1 MEIWILIIIIT
12 TGIIAGIITGLIPG
26 IHINL
31 ISSIVLINFSILL
44 NFIDIRAIVIFIIT
58 MGVIHTFIDFIPSIL
73 FGVPSD
79 DTALS
84 VLPGHKLVLD
94 GKAYKAIF
102 LSSVGSLSGMFFA
115 IIFSPLFYFT
125 IEGLYTFFKKYV
137 PYILITTSILLIIFE
152 KNNNLRFWALIIA
165 TFSGALGMLILNST
179 ITNNPLLV
187 LFTGMFGISTMF
199 SSLVN
204 ENGKIPKQNFDVDFK
219 INFRFIKAI
228 FIGGCASSICS
239 ISPGLG
245 NAQAGTISA
254 LFFKKISSEI
264 FIVVLSAINTINF
277 ILSLITF
284 YLIDK
289 ARNGSILVISQI
301 VEGINIRELIFFFII
316 IFFVAIIGYNITLYL
331 GKRLIKLIA
340 NLDMKKVNLIVMILL
355 FIMILF
361 ITNWIGI
368 IILIASASLG
378 ILCINL
384 GCRRVHLMNVLLLP
398 VVLNL
403 L

>member
-1 MEIWILIIIIT
+1 MEVWILIIIIAL
-12 TGIIAGIITGLIPG
+12 GIISGIITGMIPG

-31 ISSIVLINFSILL
+31 IASIILINFTFLL
-44 NFIDIRAIVIFIIT
+44 TFFDINSVIIFIIT

-73 FGVPSD
+73 FGVPSE

-84 VLPGHKLVLD
+84 ILPGHKLVLD

-102 LSSVGSLSGMFFA
+102 LSSIGSLSGMFFA
-115 IIFSPLFYFT
+115 ILFSPLFYYT
-125 IEGLYTFFKKYV
+125 IEIIYKTSKIFI
-137 PYILITTSILLIIFE
+137 PYILISTTILLIIFE
-152 KNNNLRFWALIIA
+152 KNWNLRLWAIIIA
-165 TFSGALGMLILNST
+165 FFSSALGILVLNST
-179 ITNNPLLV
+179 ITNNPLLI
-187 LFTGMFGISTMF
+187 LFTGLFGISTIF
-199 SSLVN
+199 CSLKD
-204 ENGKIPKQNFDVDFK
+204 EGKIPKQNFEIDFK
-219 INFRFIKAI
+219 INRNFFKAI
-228 FIGGCASSICS
+228 FVGGFASSICS

-284 YLIDK
+284 YLIDR

-301 VEGINIRELIFFFII
+301 TESINFNQLIFFFFI
-316 IFFVAIIGYNITLYL
+316 IFIVAIIGYFITLKI
-331 GKRLIKLIA
+331 GKKLIKIIQTI
-340 NLDMKKVNLIVMILL
+340 NMKKTNIIIIILL
-355 FIMILF
+355 FIMIF
-361 ITNWIGI
+361 IITNWIGI
-368 IILIASASLG
+368 IILICSSALG

-384 GCRRVHLMNVLLLP
+384 GCRRVHLMNILLIP
-398 VVLNL
+398 IVLNL